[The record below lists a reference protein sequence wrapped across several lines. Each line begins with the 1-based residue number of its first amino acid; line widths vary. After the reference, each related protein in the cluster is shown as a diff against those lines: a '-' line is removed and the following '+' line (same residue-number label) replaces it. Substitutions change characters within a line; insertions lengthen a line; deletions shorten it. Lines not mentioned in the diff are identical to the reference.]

1 MTSSLRLDG
10 KVAIVTGGT
19 RGLGYGI
26 ARKLCASGCHVI
38 LNHLR
43 SGPHAAA
50 AAAALSGLAGSAVA
64 VRADVREPA
73 AVQALI
79 DAAIDA
85 RGHLDI
91 FVHNAA
97 TLAPMSALN
106 PDVAAVHGEQE
117 LAINPLLY
125 GAPLFAKVMTEAGRV
140 IAISSNGADHVVPG
154 YLAVGVAKAALESLV
169 RYMAVEFAGKAITV
183 NAIATAL
190 LDKDEGGSGG
200 SIPPVK
206 KDSALASPEIAA
218 MLAARTPGGH
228 LTTLAEVADVVALL
242 CADEASW
249 IHGQV
254 ITVDGGLGLLG

>member
-19 RGLGYGI
+19 RGLGHGI
-26 ARKLCASGCHVI
+26 ARKLCASGCHVV

-43 SGPHAAA
+43 SGPQAAEA
-50 AAAALSGLAGSAVA
+50 VGALSGLTGSAVA
-64 VRADVREPA
+64 VRADVREA
-73 AVQALI
+73 AGVQALV

-85 RGHLDI
+85 HGRLDI

-97 TLAPMSALN
+97 TLVPMSALN
-106 PDVAAVHGEQE
+106 PDVSAVRREQD

-125 GAPLFAKVMTEAGRV
+125 GAPLFAKVMAGDGGRV
-140 IAISSNGADHVVPG
+140 IAISSNGAGHVVPG

-169 RYMAVEFAGKAITV
+169 RYMAAEFAGKAITV

-190 LDKDEGGSGG
+190 LDKGD
-200 SIPPVK
+200 
-206 KDSALASPEIAA
+206 DSALAPPQVTA

-228 LTTLAEVADVVALL
+228 LSTPAEVAGAVALL